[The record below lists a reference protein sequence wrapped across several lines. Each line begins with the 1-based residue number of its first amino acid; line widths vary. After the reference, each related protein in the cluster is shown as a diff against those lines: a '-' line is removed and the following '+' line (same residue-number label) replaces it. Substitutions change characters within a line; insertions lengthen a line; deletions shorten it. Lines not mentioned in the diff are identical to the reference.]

1 MRIEINFRKD
11 IADFFREELRVNGY
25 KNIPDNER
33 GLIDAYFKVMHRIIS
48 FVPRKIKKSDVFKCP
63 SELIQGLEI
72 LENKISKGENI
83 NPYQSEGVMD
93 IKINDALL
101 NDWGIL
107 HLHLGVEKN
116 ANGFIKR
123 SGPLLYVFF
132 TEDTAYFLNVLGH
145 GEWTNKSLLEIL
157 DRNWSGLLGR
167 QANIIDIE
175 ELDSDS
181 MKKIRKAGGT
191 FFTKV
196 NSKIFAPPGGGY
208 ATAGNSISA
217 VMQSNH
223 LLMKLREYEN
233 WIRNNER
240 YFEKRVRRLVNANVF
255 KLELK
260 PVIKKGILLA
270 IDKNYNISFELG
282 NI

>member
-1 MRIEINFRKD
+1 MKIETNFIKD
-11 IADFFREELRVNGY
+11 IAIFIKEELELYGY
-25 KNIPDNER
+25 KNIPNDER
-33 GLIDAYFKVMHRIIS
+33 GLVDAYFKVMYRIIS

-72 LENKISKGENI
+72 LEDKISKGENI

-93 IKINDALL
+93 IKINDTLL
-101 NDWGIL
+101 NDWGIH
-107 HLHLGVEKN
+107 HLHLGVEKKAN
-116 ANGFIKR
+116 AFIRR

-132 TEDTAYFLNVLGH
+132 TEDTAYFLNILGH

-167 QANIIDIE
+167 QANMIDIE

-181 MKKIRKAGGT
+181 MKKMRKAGIT
-191 FFTKV
+191 FFPKV
-196 NSKIFAPPGGGY
+196 NGKIFAPPGGGY
-208 ATAGNSISA
+208 TTAGNSKDALI
-217 VMQSNH
+217 QSIH
-223 LLMKLREYEN
+223 FLVKLKEYED

-240 YFEKRVRRLVNANVF
+240 DFEKRVRRLINAKVF

-260 PVIKKGILLA
+260 PEIKKGILFA

-282 NI
+282 KI